1 MEQTISFEFAT
12 FLLGTFIASL
22 VTGIAGFAFGLI
34 AASIWL
40 YALTPVQTAALIV
53 SYGLLVQGYGV
64 WKLRHNLESGRLL
77 PLILGSAIGVPFGIL
92 ILWGIPPVYL
102 RTAIGGL
109 LILFSLYNLFRPT
122 LPSMKLSGRAGDAG
136 AGFIN
141 GVVGGSTGLA
151 GIVIVIWSSLR
162 GWPRDQQRAAFQPT
176 GVATFLVTLVALG
189 GTGSIDIATFRLFV
203 WGLPA
208 LVVGTWAGWQLY
220 GKLDEAKFRTVVLAL
235 LIISGI
241 GLIARI

>member
-12 FLLGTFIASL
+12 FLFGTFIAAL

-34 AASIWL
+34 AAAIWL

-64 WKLRHNLESGRLL
+64 WKLRYSLEIGRLL
-77 PLILGSAIGVPFGIL
+77 PLIVGSAIGVPFGIL
-92 ILWGIPPVYL
+92 ILWWIPSVYL
-102 RTAIGGL
+102 RTAVGGL
-109 LILFSLYNLFRPT
+109 LILFSLYNLFRPA
-122 LPSMKLSGRAGDAG
+122 LPSMKLSGRSGDAA

-151 GIVIVIWSSLR
+151 GIVVVIWSSLR
-162 GWPRDQQRAAFQPT
+162 GWKRDEQRAAFQPT
-176 GVATFLVTLVALG
+176 GVATFLFTLVALG
-189 GTGSIDIATFRLFV
+189 GTRSIDIVTLKLFG

-208 LVVGTWAGWQLY
+208 LVIGTLAGWQLY
-220 GKLDEAKFRTVVLAL
+220 GRLDEAKFRTVVLAL
-235 LIISGI
+235 LMISGI
-241 GLIARI
+241 GLIVRS